1 MNLKQQQLAQIQ
13 HELLILESNANN
25 LKQQRDVLMYRARKL
40 REQAV
45 QLHNELGN
53 DEQQTQL
60 NLE

>member
-13 HELLILESNANN
+13 HELLILESKANN
-25 LKQQRDVLMYRARKL
+25 LKLQRDVLMDQARKK
-40 REQAV
+40 RQQAV
-45 QLHNELGN
+45 QLHNELAN